1 MFCGSCG
8 SAVNDGLSFCPNC
21 GAPVIAEGAQ
31 PVPQPGPQPVVQNF
45 QANTVQQPI
54 VLSQAQEVRENGFAI
69 AGFFV
74 SLVAMVFMNLKPIN
88 IIMPL
93 TGLVFSIIG
102 VTRKNSKRKGLA
114 IAGIILGS
122 MFLIAGLG
130 ITFSN

>member
-69 AGFFV
+69 AG
-74 SLVAMVFMNLKPIN
+74 
-88 IIMPL
+88 
-93 TGLVFSIIG
+93 
-102 VTRKNSKRKGLA
+102 
-114 IAGIILGS
+114 IILGS